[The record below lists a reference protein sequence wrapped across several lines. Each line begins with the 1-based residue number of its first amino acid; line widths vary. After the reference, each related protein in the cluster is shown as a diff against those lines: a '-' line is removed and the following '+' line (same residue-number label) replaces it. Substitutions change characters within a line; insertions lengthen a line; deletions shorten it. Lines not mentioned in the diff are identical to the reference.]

1 MVDSGLSDRQQRV
14 LTVIR
19 GWVEEHGYPPTVREI
34 GAAVGLVS
42 TSSVSHHLKS
52 LERLGYLRR
61 DGRWPRAMDAREGVR
76 AESGDAQSGAGSGAA
91 GGVGPGADGDGRAG
105 AGRGAGGA
113 DVRLG
118 PWAGLAGDVRFGA
131 RGDDGA
137 RGRRSGSGADVRLG
151 PWAGVADDLRS
162 GIRSDNRAEGGQ
174 VDDVTDVRTGSQ
186 IRARSGGRAGAHGGS
201 GTIHRDAGVSVP
213 VLGAIAAGQPILAEE
228 QADDELT
235 LPSSLVGH
243 GSLFALRVKGDSMIE
258 AAICDGD
265 FVVVR
270 RQPVADNGDIVA
282 AMIDGEATVKVY
294 RRRDDGHVDLMPR
307 NPAYDIIPGDEAT
320 ILGRVVSV
328 LRRL

>member
-1 MVDSGLSDRQQRV
+1 MAYGDRMADSGLSDRQQRV

-61 DGRWPRAMDAREGVR
+61 DGRWPRAMDART
-76 AESGDAQSGAGSGAA
+76 DADFTAA
-91 GGVGPGADGDGRAG
+91 APTA
-105 AGRGAGGA
+105 
-113 DVRLG
+113 
-118 PWAGLAGDVRFGA
+118 
-131 RGDDGA
+131 
-137 RGRRSGSGADVRLG
+137 
-151 PWAGVADDLRS
+151 
-162 GIRSDNRAEGGQ
+162 
-174 VDDVTDVRTGSQ
+174 
-186 IRARSGGRAGAHGGS
+186 
-201 GTIHRDAGVSVP
+201 HRDAGVSVP

-228 QADDELT
+228 QAEDELT

-270 RQPVADNGDIVA
+270 RQPVAENGDIVA

-294 RRRDDGHVDLMPR
+294 RRRDGHVDLVPR
-307 NPAYDIIPGDEAT
+307 NPSYSVIPGDEAV

>member
-1 MVDSGLSDRQQRV
+1 MTEGMLSERQQRV
-14 LTVIR
+14 LSVIR

-52 LERLGYLRR
+52 LERLGLLRR
-61 DGRWPRAMDAREGVR
+61 DGRWPRAMDARAVDADTGAPAPDDDGVVVPAADRFGGGVR
-76 AESGDAQSGAGSGAA
+76 AGLPAGPAVPVPARAGGRGSG
-91 GGVGPGADGDGRAG
+91 GVIG
-105 AGRGAGGA
+105 
-113 DVRLG
+113 
-118 PWAGLAGDVRFGA
+118 
-131 RGDDGA
+131 
-137 RGRRSGSGADVRLG
+137 
-151 PWAGVADDLRS
+151 
-162 GIRSDNRAEGGQ
+162 GGQ
-174 VDDVTDVRTGSQ
+174 LDP
-186 IRARSGGRAGAHGGS
+186 
-201 GTIHRDAGVSVP
+201 GVSVP

-228 QADDELT
+228 QSDDELT
-235 LPSSLVGH
+235 LPTSIVGH

-270 RQPVADNGDIVA
+270 RQPVAETGDIVA

-294 RRRDDGHVDLMPR
+294 RLRDGHVDLVPR
-307 NPAYDIIPGDEAT
+307 NPSYDVIPGDEAV